1 MFIVILSINS
11 ISPNT
16 NPELF
21 NKEVEGSLY
30 HMTNLTALL
39 MLKHR
44 GSNALIPIEKVF
56 DMALDPSGPAREF
69 GNKAVIY
76 MWTRKLDGRQ
86 YVGSTSNAKNCFGK
100 RYNSPNSLIKSPS
113 FFNYSLATEGRHN
126 YYLTIL
132 AVVPST
138 PVFRLPI

>member
-1 MFIVILSINS
+1 MLIIILSINS
-11 ISPNT
+11 VT
-16 NPELF
+16 NPYLF

-30 HMTNLTALL
+30 HITNLTTLL

-76 MWTRKLDGRQ
+76 MWTRKFDGRQ
-86 YVGSTSNAKNCFGK
+86 YVTKNAKNCFGK
-100 RYNSPNSLIKSPS
+100 RYNSPNSLIKIPS
-113 FFNYSLATEGRHN
+113 FFNYSLATEGRAN

-132 AVVPST
+132 ST
-138 PVFRLPI
+138 RYSYI